1 MFGRKKQMTKLP
13 NGKKPKYSDLE
24 QSFLITYKKMIEAN
38 QEVHRLTLL
47 NAELRYDL
55 ENLKDK

>member
-1 MFGRKKQMTKLP
+1 MFEKKKQMTKLP
-13 NGKKPKYSDLE
+13 NGKKPNYSDLE
-24 QSFLITYKKMIEAN
+24 QSFVVTYKKMVEAN
-38 QEVHRLTLL
+38 NEVHRLTLL